1 MHKSEIAKETLF
13 KIRIDINETLFYMP
27 GETVK
32 GTIKFSPEI
41 KFNTKE
47 KILHFKIK
55 LIQYEFWDYSNF
67 KITELKNI
75 YKKDIKEKL
84 IDYELKKDE
93 VLNEDEKAK
102 IGDFSVIIIEKQ
114 KEEKM
119 ITIPFEFKLEE
130 DDQKLLP
137 TFQYETNKYILG
149 IRHLLTVENVEY
161 GSINHI
167 GLFIGKN
174 KNENLLKEKEI
185 KSYYYGLG
193 KLDAK
198 VVIPKE
204 TYYFG
209 EEMSFKIESSS
220 NLLFKKVTKIEPDIF
235 RKIEWVGYMK
245 NSLLN
250 KKSLPTQNFTYNE
263 DKHCLLSKLLLPFEF
278 SKEINYFENF
288 GFGGIVGLLGIMAFI
303 DKLSAK
309 YHKIKEILRLDA
321 EKNEF
326 TEKEKV
332 ITKFNESIIQDK
344 QELNRMSEEIKK
356 YVYFEGNKVVGFV
369 KFIKDITPPVKG
381 YYFNCEYNFKINIHI
396 SGIIFDQEKQ
406 MKSDIEF
413 YDGEEYVKKMK
424 KLFSVN

>member
-1 MHKSEIAKETLF
+1 MHKSEITKETLF
-13 KIRIDINETLFYMP
+13 KIRIDIDKTLFYLP

-47 KILHFKIK
+47 KNLHFKMK
-55 LIQYEFWDYSNF
+55 LIQYEFWDYSNV
-67 KITELKNI
+67 KVTELKNI
-75 YKKDIKEKL
+75 YKTNIKEKL
-84 IDYELKKDE
+84 IDYKLKKNE

-102 IGDFSVIIIEKQ
+102 IGDFSVIVINK
-114 KEEKM
+114 KKDEKM
-119 ITIPFEFKLEE
+119 ITIPFEFKLDEN
-130 DDQKLLP
+130 DQKLLP

-149 IRHLLTVENVEY
+149 IRHLLIVENIEF
-161 GSINHI
+161 GSINYI

-174 KNENLLKEKEI
+174 KSENLLKEKEI

-204 TYYFG
+204 TFYFG

-250 KKSLPTQNFTYNE
+250 KKSLPTENFSYNE
-263 DKHCLLSKLLLPFEF
+263 DKHCLLSKLMLPFEF
-278 SKEINYFENF
+278 SKEKNYFENF
-288 GFGGIVGLLGIMAFI
+288 GFGGIVGLLGILAFI
-303 DKLSAK
+303 DKLSSK
-309 YHKIKEILRLDA
+309 YNKIKEILRLDA
-321 EKNEF
+321 DKNEF
-326 TEKEKV
+326 KEKENV
-332 ITKFNESIIQDK
+332 ITKFNESIVQDK
-344 QELNRMSEEIKK
+344 QELNKMSEEIKK

-369 KFIKDITPPVKG
+369 KFIRDITPPVKG
-381 YYFNCEYNFKINIHI
+381 YYFNCQYSFNINIHV
-396 SGIIFDQEKQ
+396 SGIIFDQDKQ
-406 MKSDIEF
+406 MKTSIEF
-413 YDGEEYVKKMK
+413 YDGEEYIKKMK
-424 KLFSVN
+424 KIFSVN